1 MSQKVRFYKTSWT
14 KGVWQAFFQDKV
26 YELHK
31 KVSGWYVRG
40 NGIPDTYMGRTVEE
54 GKRAA
59 SKFIEEGLFNP
70 LPHTEVEDASEHSN

>member
-1 MSQKVRFYKTSWT
+1 MKKKIRFFKTSWT
-14 KGVWQAFFQDKV
+14 KGVWQASLDGKT

-31 KVSGWYVRG
+31 KVNGWYVRG

-59 SKFIEEGLFNP
+59 TTFLEDGLFNP
-70 LPHTEVEDASEHSN
+70 LPHIEAK